1 MWGTHVLEAPVEALQ
16 LLLGELGLCL
26 QLVKPL
32 WLVAHCGQLQLTVAA
47 VWGDTDPG
55 GGTCGPGPAFQC
67 GCPALGG
74 SKEWGDSPC
83 VTTRYGCP
91 GCALHKWTGCRS
103 TAHSGVPPGLS
114 AALLLTHNGPSLLGS
129 PGACPPSQPYGGMGV
144 GGGSES
150 CTGNALNKGRW
161 KGNRD
166 KLQGTLT
173 FKTQF
178 LDHLLHAALPDFP
191 QEWEGHP
198 SWLITLLLGCIS
210 CMGLI
215 HI

>member
-1 MWGTHVLEAPVEALQ
+1 MGGTHVLEAPVEALQ

-26 QLVKPL
+26 QLVQPL
-32 WLVAHCGQLQLTVAA
+32 WLVACCGQLQLTVTA

-55 GGTCGPGPAFQC
+55 GGTCGPSPSFQR

-74 SKEWGDSPC
+74 RKEWGDSPC
-83 VTTRYGCP
+83 VTTSAVHCTNGPVAAQQHSQLCLLVCLLP
-91 GCALHKWTGCRS
+91 SSSHTIALPAGLTWSMPT
-103 TAHSGVPPGLS
+103 LS
-114 AALLLTHNGPSLLGS
+114 AIWWD
-129 PGACPPSQPYGGMGV
+129 GG
-144 GGGSES
+144 ES
-150 CTGNALNKGRW
+150 CTGNTLNKGRW